1 MSLVILSTHPIQYH
15 APVYRCV
22 QSEYEIPVTVI
33 YGSDFSIA
41 GYRDREFGV
50 DFSWD
55 SDLLSGY
62 TSIFLSHSQRGGADC
77 AERVSARGIGNVL
90 GHLQPEAILLTG
102 YRPRFDLGAFLS
114 ARRRACPLL
123 LRAETTDHAVTRGRL
138 KRWARDVFLSRLYRN
153 YSRLLYIG
161 KRSRD
166 HYVRLGAREDQ
177 LIFSPYCVDTSVF
190 QVEDEDRLRLRHETR
205 QALNLGDDQCVL
217 LFSGKL
223 VPRKGPEL
231 LLEAVKELRQTWRKH
246 VAVLFLGEGDLRES
260 LQEFAESTPVIAARF
275 VGFQNQRSLSRFYH
289 AADMLVMPSHV
300 SETWG
305 LVVNEALHHGLP
317 CVVSSAVGAAP
328 DLVEEG
334 VTGATFQVGSV
345 EELGCAIEQ
354 TMDLLEMPDLRL
366 RCREKVNQYSLDAAA
381 RGIARAYREVVATRR
396 GTEIA
401 GGVFSR

>member
-15 APVYRCV
+15 APVYRYV
-22 QSEYEIPVTVI
+22 QSELGIPVTVI
-33 YGSDFSIA
+33 YGSNFSVA

-50 DFSWD
+50 DLAWD

-62 TSIFLSHSQRGGADC
+62 TSIFLSDSQRGGADC
-77 AERVSARGIGNVL
+77 AERVSARGIGS
-90 GHLQPEAILLTG
+90 PIKAWTIAILLTG
-102 YRPRFDLGAFLS
+102 YRPRFDWGAFLS

-123 LRAETTDHAVTRGRL
+123 LRAETTDHAASRGRL
-138 KRWARDVFLSRLYRN
+138 KHWARDTLLRRLYCS

-161 KRSRD
+161 KRSRA

-190 QVEDEDRLRLRHETR
+190 QVEDEDRQRLRDETR
-205 QALNLGDDQCVL
+205 QALRLTDEHCVL

-223 VPRKGPEL
+223 VSRKGPDL
-231 LLEAVKELRQTWRKH
+231 LLEAVKELRQSWRKQ
-246 VAVLFLGEGDLRES
+246 VAVIFLGEGHLRGS
-260 LQEFAESTPVIAARF
+260 LQDYAESTPKISTRF

-289 AADMLVMPSHV
+289 AADMLVMPSRM

-317 CVVSSAVGAAP
+317 CVVSSAVGSAP

-334 VTGATFQVGSV
+334 VTGAIFEAGSV
-345 EELGCAIEQ
+345 RELSRAIERA
-354 TMDLLEMPDLRL
+354 TELLNMPELRA
-366 RCREKVNQYSLDAAA
+366 RCRQRVHLYSTDAAA
-381 RGIARAYREVVATRR
+381 RGIARAYWDVADTDGAGEV
-396 GTEIA
+396 A
-401 GGVFSR
+401 GGVLSR